1 MRSKLILAANRKKEN
16 ASTMDPDNCSKM
28 RRTDSGSNK
37 NNNATATT
45 KDDGTSSLLGKR
57 ARVLCYVET
66 GEECGGFKKMKAE
79 SAGVI
84 PMDCVMMRLDAVSKM
99 KQTEVELRNM
109 IDVLQESASYNR
121 DKIKE
126 QKEVISEFQDTVEGL
141 TDDIDEYKENL
152 LEANNVLKKL
162 RRYIGGIV
170 ASGQRELGD
179 HYDGFSRVSD
189 FVRDR
194 CRSAD

>member
-1 MRSKLILAANRKKEN
+1 MNH
-16 ASTMDPDNCSKM
+16 DDCSKM
-28 RRTDSGSNK
+28 RRIDSGINT
-37 NNNATATT
+37 NNNNNDAATT
-45 KDDGTSSLLGKR
+45 KDDGTSSVQGKR

-66 GEECGGFKKMKAE
+66 GEECDGFKKMKPE

-99 KQTEVELRNM
+99 KQTEVEQRHM
-109 IDVLQESASYNR
+109 IDVLQASASCNR

-126 QKEVISEFQDTVEGL
+126 LKEVISEFQDTVAGL
-141 TDDIDEYKENL
+141 TDDIDDYKENL
-152 LEANNVLKKL
+152 IEANNVINKL
-162 RRYIGGIV
+162 RRYIGGTV
-170 ASGQRELGD
+170 ASGQMELGD
-179 HYDGFSRVSD
+179 QYDGFSRVSD

>member
-1 MRSKLILAANRKKEN
+1 MLRRDWRRVWWVQKNEGGISGRH
-16 ASTMDPDNCSKM
+16 PDGLC
-28 RRTDSGSNK
+28 
-37 NNNATATT
+37 
-45 KDDGTSSLLGKR
+45 DDMS
-57 ARVLCYVET
+57 
-66 GEECGGFKKMKAE
+66 
-79 SAGVI
+79 
-84 PMDCVMMRLDAVSKM
+84 DAVSKM